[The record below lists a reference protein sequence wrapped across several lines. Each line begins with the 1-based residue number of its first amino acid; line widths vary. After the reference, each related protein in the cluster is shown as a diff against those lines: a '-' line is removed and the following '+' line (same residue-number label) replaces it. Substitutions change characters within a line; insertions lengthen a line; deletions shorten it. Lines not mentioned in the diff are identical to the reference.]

1 MKRSIFSVNLKNIPD
16 CSTRFQ
22 GLYYTSNIREVRGR
36 GGEDYTSNP
45 DKICQ
50 IQLNER
56 MMNVSKWEQRNKKI
70 NENEI
75 RSAGWWLV
83 GGIEEN

>member
-1 MKRSIFSVNLKNIPD
+1 MFHEISGPL
-16 CSTRFQ
+16 
-22 GLYYTSNIREVRGR
+22 LYIKYPGSEGGG